1 MILLRIRLT
10 GITLGSAGV
19 TYVLANGKPSP
30 EDKKPVRDQH
40 KLLEATPAAGDK
52 RAEIVLSLIAVADE
66 ALKMRESLAKILE
79 IYENRFNEIL
89 EDASLYFPVDLA
101 VKPGNCTSIEKIS
114 RMLRRRFTYLQLRQR
129 SLLTFQKQR

>member
-19 TYVLANGKPSP
+19 TYVWRMGKPSP
-30 EDKKPVRDQH
+30 EDTKSLYETNTE
-40 KLLEATPAAGDK
+40 LLEATPAAGDK

-66 ALKMRESLAKILE
+66 ALKMRESLAKILD

-101 VKPGNCTSIEKIS
+101 VK
-114 RMLRRRFTYLQLRQR
+114 LQGTARV
-129 SLLTFQKQR
+129 F